1 VTELEFEVDGH
12 TVFAA
17 TGGREFDPSRPT
29 IIFVHGAG
37 NDHSVW
43 QMPGRYFA
51 FHGRSSLAVDLPGHG
66 RSGGNPI
73 AAIEEIAGWLE
84 RVVKALS
91 LGKLSIAGH
100 SMGAL
105 IAIAAAAAMPDRVK
119 SLALLGV
126 ATKIGVHPELLAAAQ
141 SNDHLAIDL
150 ITGWGFSP
158 ASQMGGNRV
167 PGIWM
172 TGGGTRL
179 LERIPDGVL
188 ANDLAACD
196 IYDDAPAMA
205 RKVTCPTLVL
215 LGSRDLMTP
224 QKGGHALAAE
234 FADARTVVLDEC
246 GHMMLVER
254 PNETLD
260 ALRDVL

>member
-1 VTELEFEVDGH
+1 MQFEVDGH
-12 TVFAA
+12 KVFAG
-17 TGGREFDPSRPT
+17 TGGREFDPSLPT
-29 IIFVHGAG
+29 ILFVHGAG

-51 FHGRSSLAVDLPGHG
+51 FHGRSILAIDLPGHG
-66 RSGGNPI
+66 RSGGKPPVTI
-73 AAIEEIAGWLE
+73 DAMADWLR
-84 RVVKALS
+84 RVVDALS
-91 LGKLSIAGH
+91 LSGVSIVGH

-105 IAIAAAAAMPDRVK
+105 VALAAAAAMEGKVK
-119 SLALLGV
+119 SLALLGI

-141 SNDHLAIDL
+141 RNDHLAIDL
-150 ITGWGFSP
+150 IIDWGFSP
-158 ASQMGGNRV
+158 KSQVGGNRV

-179 LERIPDGVL
+179 LERIPDDVL
-188 ANDLAACD
+188 GNDLAACD
-196 IYDDAPAMA
+196 AYDDALAMA
-205 RKVTCPTLVL
+205 CKIACPTLVL

-224 QKGGHALAAE
+224 QKGGHALAAGI
-234 FADARTVVLDEC
+234 ADARTVVLEDC

>member
-1 VTELEFEVDGH
+1 LEFELDGH
-12 TVFAA
+12 KVFAS
-17 TGGREFDPSRPT
+17 TGGREFDPSLPT
-29 IIFVHGAG
+29 ILFVHGAG

-51 FHGRSSLAVDLPGHG
+51 YHGRSSLAIDLPGHG
-66 RSGGNPI
+66 RSGGKPP
-73 AAIEEIAGWLE
+73 ATIEAMADWLQ
-84 RVVKALS
+84 RMVDALS
-91 LGKLSIAGH
+91 LGEVSIAGH

-105 IAIAAAAAMPDRVK
+105 VALAAAAGMADKVK
-119 SLALLGV
+119 SLALLGI
-126 ATKIGVHPELLAAAQ
+126 ATRIGVHPELLAAAQ
-141 SNDHLAIDL
+141 RNDHLAIDL
-150 ITGWGFSP
+150 ITNWGFSP
-158 ASQMGGNRV
+158 QSQVGGNRV

-179 LERIPDGVL
+179 LERIPEGVL
-188 ANDLAACD
+188 GNDLAACD
-196 IYDDAPAMA
+196 AYDDAPSMA
-205 RKVTCPTLVL
+205 RKVKCPTLVL

-234 FADARTVVLDEC
+234 IADARTIVLEGC

-260 ALRDVL
+260 ALRDVF

>member
-1 VTELEFEVDGH
+1 
-12 TVFAA
+12 
-17 TGGREFDPSRPT
+17 
-29 IIFVHGAG
+29 
-37 NDHSVW
+37 
-43 QMPGRYFA
+43 MP
-51 FHGRSSLAVDLPGHG
+51 H
-66 RSGGNPI
+66 
-73 AAIEEIAGWLE
+73 
-84 RVVKALS
+84 
-91 LGKLSIAGH
+91 
-100 SMGAL
+100 
-105 IAIAAAAAMPDRVK
+105 RVK
-119 SLALLGV
+119 TLALLGV

-158 ASQMGGNRV
+158 ESQMGGNRV

-172 TGGGTRL
+172 TGGGARL